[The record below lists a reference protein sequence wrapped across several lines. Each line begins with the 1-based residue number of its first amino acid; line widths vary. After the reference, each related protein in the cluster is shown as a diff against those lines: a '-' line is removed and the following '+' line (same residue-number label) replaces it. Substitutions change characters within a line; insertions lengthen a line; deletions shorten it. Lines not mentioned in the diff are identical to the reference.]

1 MSDPESR
8 NNAADVSNKEEI
20 KCLFTRVYIPGDEG
34 AKKKKGWWTKLWS
47 RGKSLII
54 TTGRLTIRKHIMDH
68 VEMHSDYRKSKILEH
83 VDWNDWKRK

>member
-34 AKKKKGWWTKLWS
+34 AKKKKGLMNKA
-47 RGKSLII
+47 LIAW
-54 TTGRLTIRKHIMDH
+54 
-68 VEMHSDYRKSKILEH
+68 KILNNH
-83 VDWNDWKRK
+83 YRATNNKKTHNGSR

>member
-34 AKKKKGWWTKLWS
+34 AKKKRVDEQS
-47 RGKSLII
+47 FDR
-54 TTGRLTIRKHIMDH
+54 
-68 VEMHSDYRKSKILEH
+68 VE
-83 VDWNDWKRK
+83 NP